1 MRFAS
6 LVFGFFICFG
16 AELLDAQQPVQIGRP
31 PTYKPTP
38 GPAPAP
44 GSPIRL
50 AVTPT
55 WIDTSVRSAVVSS
68 YLNTFVPSSSV
79 PTGWVGNVNS
89 GDAGATTQAYKDAVL
104 LRVNWFR
111 QMAGVPTPI
120 SFLANFNSGDQQA
133 ALMMSANAQ
142 LNHNPPST
150 WTYFTAA
157 GADAASQSNLCL
169 NIPYLND
176 PGCIAQYMQDAGAN
190 NPEAGH
196 RRWLLYPQTQNMGTG
211 DVQPP
216 YPQGFANALWVFDSH
231 FRDARPATRDFFVAW
246 PPNGYVPYEVV
257 PGRWSFT
264 YPNADFTNTVV
275 TMQRS
280 GGAVAVRM
288 ESPLPGFGENTVIWV
303 PDNLDVSRTTRW
315 PVPAADTA
323 IAVTVSHVLIS
334 GVDTTFNYTVTII
347 DPSNGI
353 NVSGHVTRSA
363 VALPG
368 VTVSLSGGPVATTDA
383 AGAYVFNPV
392 ATGTY
397 LLTPSLPGYAF
408 SPSSRS
414 VSATTTAD
422 FTAAVCDYSGIGGN
436 LTATPRAG
444 TGSYTAIVAAGCPW
458 TATSG
463 AAWLTISPATVSG
476 NGPITVNYTFATNNG
491 AARST
496 VLMISGRPLNVS
508 QPSAGQ
514 SVAGPINV
522 GTFFNGKWAIDSNGN
537 GVFDPN
543 DKYFTYQIY
552 GAGDKAV
559 AGDWNGDGHT
569 KAGVYHSGF
578 WALDFNGN
586 GRWDGTPTDK
596 FYGFGGNTGEMPIV
610 GDWNGDGRTKVGFYL
625 NGFWALDYN
634 GNGQWDG
641 PIIDRFV
648 GFGGSSASEIPVLG
662 DWNGDGRTKVGYYLN
677 GTWVLDYN
685 GNGQWDGPV
694 TDRLYNYTI
703 GTGEKPV
710 VGDWNGSGTT
720 KIGVWKNGFW
730 ALNVSGTGAYQTGVD
745 LFYGFGSSTGDV
757 PLVADWNGDGRSKVG
772 YFTNG
777 FWILDFNGNGR
788 WDGTGFNA
796 DRFIALGGNSG
807 EQPAPGKW

>member
-1 MRFAS
+1 
-6 LVFGFFICFG
+6 
-16 AELLDAQQPVQIGRP
+16 
-31 PTYKPTP
+31 
-38 GPAPAP
+38 
-44 GSPIRL
+44 
-50 AVTPT
+50 
-55 WIDTSVRSAVVSS
+55 
-68 YLNTFVPSSSV
+68 
-79 PTGWVGNVNS
+79 
-89 GDAGATTQAYKDAVL
+89 
-104 LRVNWFR
+104 
-111 QMAGVPTPI
+111 
-120 SFLANFNSGDQQA
+120 
-133 ALMMSANAQ
+133 
-142 LNHNPPST
+142 
-150 WTYFTAA
+150 
-157 GADAASQSNLCL
+157 
-169 NIPYLND
+169 
-176 PGCIAQYMQDAGAN
+176 
-190 NPEAGH
+190 
-196 RRWLLYPQTQNMGTG
+196 
-211 DVQPP
+211 
-216 YPQGFANALWVFDSH
+216 
-231 FRDARPATRDFFVAW
+231 
-246 PPNGYVPYEVV
+246 
-257 PGRWSFT
+257 
-264 YPNADFTNTVV
+264 
-275 TMQRS
+275 
-280 GGAVAVRM
+280 
-288 ESPLPGFGENTVIWV
+288 
-303 PDNLDVSRTTRW
+303 
-315 PVPAADTA
+315 
-323 IAVTVSHVLIS
+323 
-334 GVDTTFNYTVTII
+334 
-347 DPSNGI
+347 
-353 NVSGHVTRSA
+353 
-363 VALPG
+363 
-368 VTVSLSGGPVATTDA
+368 VSLSGGPVATTDA

-586 GRWDGTPTDK
+586 GQWDGTPTDK

-745 LFYGFGSSTGDV
+745 LFYGFGSSTRDV

-788 WDGTGFNA
+788 WDGTGINA